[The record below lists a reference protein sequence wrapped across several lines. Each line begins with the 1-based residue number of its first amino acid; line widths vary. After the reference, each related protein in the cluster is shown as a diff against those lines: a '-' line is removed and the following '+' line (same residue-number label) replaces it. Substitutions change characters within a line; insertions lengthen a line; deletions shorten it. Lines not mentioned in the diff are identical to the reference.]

1 MHKQDRERLIKHLDF
16 LREEL
21 QDFQKFRGL
30 ERKIYLDNR
39 DARRNVERW
48 VENLVNCSIDIGKII
63 LATEKKAIPETY
75 REVLFNLGSL
85 PWFSESFGD
94 ELSHWAK
101 LRNILAHEYLDI
113 RWNNIKEFIDKAE
126 STFNELVHKVEASL
140 RSN

>member
-1 MHKQDRERLIKHLDF
+1 
-16 LREEL
+16 
-21 QDFQKFRGL
+21 
-30 ERKIYLDNR
+30 
-39 DARRNVERW
+39 
-48 VENLVNCSIDIGKII
+48 VNCSIDIGKII

-85 PWFSESFGD
+85 SWFSESFGK

-101 LRNILAHEYLDI
+101 LRNILAYEYLDI
-113 RWNNIKEFIDKAE
+113 RWTNIKEFIDKAE